1 MWRDLVAMAVLAA
14 LFVAAL
20 LSMPE
25 TPTERERFLRSRWE
39 RCEQYLAAVES
50 EQAGYRI
57 YHPAWVHILARRVGL
72 RIQGRYAWEMH
83 PEEWIVV
90 GNEHAA
96 RAAVEVGR

>member
-25 TPTERERFLRSRWE
+25 TPTERE